1 MVINIDTEKCKNP
14 QLAATAAGMVSED
27 YKERFIAE
35 YVQLKNRY
43 DDLSAMVFSWDC
55 GKLPFTPT
63 CPRETYDLQLRAMTD
78 YLRILIIRAKIEG
91 IVLP

>member
-14 QLAATAAGMVSED
+14 QLAATAAYMVSDD

-35 YVQLKNRY
+35 YIQLKNRY
-43 DDLSAMVFSWDC
+43 EGLLDMVLKWGC

-63 CPRETYDLQLRAMTD
+63 CPRETYNFQLRAMKD
-78 YLRILIIRAKIEG
+78 YMDILVVRAKIEE
-91 IVLP
+91 IELP